1 MSGGGIMANSTID
14 PGLGSDDPGLN
25 KLQIEM
31 PVVMA
36 AKAIR
41 LTVITRFHLGGLAAV
56 SPIVDTVVAPL
67 NASSINI
74 LAPSMC

>member
-1 MSGGGIMANSTID
+1 MANSTID
-14 PGLGSDDPGLN
+14 PGLRSGETGRMT
-25 KLQIEM
+25 LQIEM
-31 PVVMA
+31 PVVMEA
-36 AKAIR
+36 RAIR
-41 LTVITRFHLGGLAAV
+41 LTVIPRFHLGGLAAV